1 MLSRRDFLT
10 VLARVAPFAWALS
23 PAGPIPRALAGPDRT
38 SPGAI
43 FALAGT
49 VLPGRGDPLPGHAVL
64 IRHGRIEAVVPA
76 GLPRDRPVVAPPD
89 AWILPGVINAH
100 CHHAH
105 TPEDR
110 RRLWLESGVT
120 ALGDAASPLAALPD
134 LLRSPAGTTATAS
147 ACGPMLAPPGGY
159 PLNAH
164 TRDMA
169 LEINSPAR
177 GEDAVR
183 RLADLGAGS
192 VKIAFEPGN
201 GPAPLPLFD
210 AATARAV
217 CDTARRLGLGVRAH
231 VQDLSGLEP
240 ALNAGV
246 RTIEHVPHVLRTPDG
261 PAPVLD
267 KSGAVLP
274 AYRTLLERMARDGV
288 ILTPTLDVLSRTP
301 WGGPALFEPVRT
313 FHAMGG
319 RVALGNDYP
328 YRRTDAGMPAPEMR
342 LLAEAGLP
350 PEAVVEAATA
360 NAAEAC
366 GLRDRGLI
374 APGMAADLLVVRG
387 FPTPDELQ
395 DPLHIV
401 KDGVFIR

>member
-64 IRHGRIEAVVPA
+64 IRHGRIETVVPA

-164 TRDMA
+164 NRNMA

-274 AYRTLLERMARDGV
+274 AYRALLERMARDGV

-319 RVALGNDYP
+319 RGHARAGDAAAGRGRAAP
-328 YRRTDAGMPAPEMR
+328 RSGRRGGHRQRGRGVRAPRPGADRAGHGGRPPGRPGFPDAGRAPRPPAHRQGRGVHPLKGKIR
-342 LLAEAGLP
+342 DAG
-350 PEAVVEAATA
+350 
-360 NAAEAC
+360 
-366 GLRDRGLI
+366 
-374 APGMAADLLVVRG
+374 
-387 FPTPDELQ
+387 PT
-395 DPLHIV
+395 
-401 KDGVFIR
+401 RA